1 MAAMAS
7 FAFFFSYRPETWARL
22 VAEPADRTPAVRQ
35 TVEDAGGELTALY
48 YTMDDLGGL
57 ALIDAPDADTA
68 AAISLVITASGAFAS
83 VRVQQLWPAADVTPI
98 LGRAQAAA
106 AAFRRPGG

>member
-1 MAAMAS
+1 MAS

-35 TVEDAGGELTALY
+35 TVEDAGGTLTALY
-48 YTMDDLGGL
+48 YTLDDLGGL
-57 ALIDAPDADTA
+57 ALVDAPDPDTA

-83 VRVQQLWPAADVTPI
+83 VRVQQLWPAAEVTPI
-98 LGRAQAAA
+98 LDAAQSAA
-106 AAFRRPGG
+106 AAFRRPGGGG

>member
-1 MAAMAS
+1 MAS
-7 FAFFFSYRPETWARL
+7 FAFFFSYKSETWSRL

-35 TVEDAGGELTALY
+35 TVEDAGGTLTALY
-48 YTMDDLGGL
+48 YTLDDLGGL
-57 ALIDAPDADTA
+57 ALVDAPDAETA

-98 LGRAQAAA
+98 LDGAQAAA